1 MPKQSPVPEAVDKG
15 FWDAC
20 NEERLVIQHC
30 TACDRLQQP
39 PEATCLD
46 CGSKD
51 HLGWKQMSGKG
62 IVYSYAVMHDTNVP
76 LLFDDQPFNAAIIH
90 LLDDAGK
97 DSGITLISH
106 LPGTPVDQV
115 PMDAAVEVL
124 FETTKG
130 TGQKVPEFRVVGPG
144 TIVGNRS

>member
-1 MPKQSPVPEAVDKG
+1 MPKQSPVPEAIDKG

-39 PEATCLD
+39 PEETCQQ

-51 HLGWKQMSGKG
+51 NLGWKQMSGRG
-62 IVYSYAVMHDTNVP
+62 IVYTYAVMHDTNVP

-90 LLDDAGK
+90 LLDDAGN
-97 DSGITLISH
+97 DTGMSLISH

-115 PMDAAVEVL
+115 PMDAPVEVV
-124 FETTKG
+124 FETTQA
-130 TGQKVPEFRVVGPG
+130 TGQKVPEFRVVGS
-144 TIVGNRS
+144 GNIIGDRS